1 MSQILQQPVPN
12 VMRPS
17 AAGTVRVLIV
27 DDEPLARDCMRL
39 ALHGVPGV
47 TIVAECGDGA
57 SAVEAIRQHEPDV
70 VLLDVQMPG
79 LDGFAVLERLDT
91 ATMPVVVFVTAFDS
105 HAIRAFEVHALDYV
119 LKPFPDERLVAAVD
133 RARETIQERRNG
145 ELGRRLAEFVQRWQA
160 GALAPAVESLG
171 GGGVAP
177 KPGSG
182 GSIERLDP
190 GIDLEHEVSEPHRP
204 GAPSYIG
211 RFAVRSD
218 GRVRFVAAADVDWI
232 EADGN
237 YMVLHVGET
246 RHRLRASLA
255 GLTEGLDPKR
265 FVRIHRSV
273 IVNVERIRE
282 VQPWF
287 GGDYIAILRTGAKL
301 RVSRLRAPQ
310 LLRPTA

>member
-1 MSQILQQPVPN
+1 MLQSVPN
-12 VMRPS
+12 VMSP
-17 AAGTVRVLIV
+17 AAVAAVRVLIV

-39 ALHGVPGV
+39 ALRSVPGV
-47 TIVAECGDGA
+47 NIVAECGDGA
-57 SAVEAIRQHEPDV
+57 SAVEAIRRHTPDV
-70 VLLDVQMPG
+70 VFLDVQMPG
-79 LDGFAVLERLDT
+79 LDGFAVLDRIGAT
-91 ATMPVVVFVTAFDS
+91 AMPVVVFVTAFDS

-119 LKPFPDERLVAAVD
+119 LKPFPDERLVAALD
-133 RARETIQERRNG
+133 RARAAIQERRNG
-145 ELGRRLAEFVQRWQA
+145 ELGRRLAEFVQQWQTGSVA
-160 GALAPAVESLG
+160 GGAATLAGTPTHRSSSIG
-171 GGGVAP
+171 GNA
-177 KPGSG
+177 
-182 GSIERLDP
+182 ERLDASMETDE
-190 GIDLEHEVSEPHRP
+190 DLSEPPR
-204 GAPSYIG
+204 AAASSYIG

-218 GRVRFVAAADVDWI
+218 GRVRFVAATDVDWI

-237 YMVLHVGET
+237 YMVLHVGEAQ
-246 RHRLRASLA
+246 HRLRASLA